1 MYEPVRELPTAQI
14 DEEDTTYRISSPG
27 DIQKLASSLQAIG
40 LINPPILEQVKAKCR
55 IVCGFKRIQ
64 AARLLNW
71 AAVPARVL
79 PPQSSPRKC
88 TQIAVADNSVTRNL
102 DIVEQARALKLLE
115 RFFDG
120 EEALIEAGQK
130 INLPLNRAMIE
141 KLRLVNEMKPV
152 LQDGLVTGTISLPI
166 AIRLHHWQD
175 YPAMEVTGRL
185 MNALNMSLNRQR
197 EMLDWFEGILSR
209 EKTTLHEI
217 FESLDIERIL
227 RDEDMDRRMKIDVIR
242 AVLKKRRYPAIV
254 ARENHYHELVKK
266 LSVPGGCQLTHP
278 PFFEGNVYSVKIDF
292 RTHAELVELLEKM
305 NKLAQSQGMQDLLS
319 HLSYNQ

>member
-1 MYEPVRELPTAQI
+1 MYEPVRELPIAQI

-71 AAVPARVL
+71 TAVPARVL

-102 DIVEQARALKLLE
+102 GIVEQARALKLLE
-115 RFFDG
+115 RFIDG
-120 EEALIEAGQK
+120 DEALIEAGQK
-130 INLPLNRAMIE
+130 INLPLNQAMIE

-152 LQDGLVTGTISLPI
+152 LQNGLVTGAISLPI
-166 AIRLHHWQD
+166 AIRLHRWQD

-197 EMLDWFEGILSR
+197 EMLNWFKGILSR

-217 FESLDIERIL
+217 FESLDIE
-227 RDEDMDRRMKIDVIR
+227 
-242 AVLKKRRYPAIV
+242 
-254 ARENHYHELVKK
+254 
-266 LSVPGGCQLTHP
+266 
-278 PFFEGNVYSVKIDF
+278 
-292 RTHAELVELLEKM
+292 
-305 NKLAQSQGMQDLLS
+305 
-319 HLSYNQ
+319 